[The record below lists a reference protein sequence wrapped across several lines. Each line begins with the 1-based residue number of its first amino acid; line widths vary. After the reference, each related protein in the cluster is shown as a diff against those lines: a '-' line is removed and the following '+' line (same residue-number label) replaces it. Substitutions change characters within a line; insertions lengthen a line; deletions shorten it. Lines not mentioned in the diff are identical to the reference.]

1 MATNDPQLVHLDK
14 MLSRISVGYTNNAMV
29 GDRLFQTVRVNK
41 QSDKYY
47 VFRRR
52 ETFQTHDMRRTPG
65 SQANELPPMTLSR
78 ETYFAQEDA
87 LVSVV
92 PVEERENADPPLNP
106 YNEETERLS
115 EAILL
120 GREDAIQSMVR
131 DSSNYPASHVVTLSG
146 TDQWNDYAGSDPKSD
161 VKTGRQQIHN
171 GGLLKEP
178 NVMIAGYDVGIE
190 LEDHTQFIERI
201 KYSERGVTTEAI
213 IAQVL
218 GIGNLIFAGV
228 AHDDSN
234 PAAAE
239 ASLSLLWG
247 KDAIL
252 AYVPPRPGRRVPAFG
267 YEFAWPYRN
276 GQVMPTERWYDD
288 DRVSDKVRTRR
299 RYDLKFIAK
308 DGSDLSIAGYLIKDA
323 VA

>member
-29 GDRLFQTVRVNK
+29 GDRLFQTVRVSN

-47 VFRRR
+47 VFGRR
-52 ETFQTHDMRRTPG
+52 ENFQTHDSRRTPG
-65 SQANELPPMTLSR
+65 SSANELPPMTLSR
-78 ETYFAQEDA
+78 ESYFCQEDA

-106 YNEETERLS
+106 YQDETNRLS

-120 GREDAIQSMVR
+120 AREDQIQAMVR
-131 DSSNYPASHVVTLSG
+131 DADNYPASHVVTLSG
-146 TDQWNDYAGSDPKSD
+146 TDQWNDYDNSDPKGD
-161 VKTGRQQIHN
+161 VKAARQQIHN

-178 NVMIAGYDVGIE
+178 NIMVAGYDVGIA
-190 LEDHTQFIERI
+190 LEDHPEFIERI
-201 KYSERGVTTEAI
+201 KYSQPGVTTEQI
-213 IAQVL
+213 ISQVL
-218 GIGNLIFAGV
+218 GVGSLVFAGV
-228 AHDDSN
+228 ARDTSS
-234 PAAAE
+234 PAASE

-252 AYVPPRPGRRVPAFG
+252 AYVAPSPGRRVPAFG
-267 YEFAWPYRN
+267 YEFVWPYRN

-288 DRVSDKVRTRR
+288 DRVSDKIRTRR
-299 RYDLKFIAK
+299 RSDLKFIAL
-308 DGSDLSIAGYLIKDA
+308 DGDDNVIGGYLIKNA